1 MKQDIIAITNQKGG
15 VGKTTTTVNLAA
27 AIALAN
33 KKVLVIDADPQGNA
47 STAFGI
53 TQNQRENN
61 IYNLIAEQTTWKK
74 AIRGTNIKGLDI
86 IPATQDLSALEVE
99 LSTLERREYRLKD
112 TIKKIKT
119 HYDYIFIDC
128 PPSLGLIT
136 INALNA
142 ANNTIIPLQCEY
154 YALEGLSQLMKTMEA
169 VRRHQNP
176 ELEIKGIVLTMY
188 DRRNKLSEMVAK
200 DVRKHLESSV
210 YKTIIPRN
218 VRVSEAPSHGKSVL
232 LYDIKSTGAQAYIEL
247 AAEVIKQET

>member
-1 MKQDIIAITNQKGG
+1 MKKNIIAITNQKGG

-27 AIALAN
+27 ALAFAN

-53 TQNQRENN
+53 AQNNRENN
-61 IYNLIAEQTTWKK
+61 IYNLIAQQTIWKN
-74 AIRGTNIKGLDI
+74 AIRKTNVKGLDI

-99 LSTLERREYRLKD
+99 LSTLSRREYRLKD
-112 TIKKIKT
+112 AIKQIKT
-119 HYDYIFIDC
+119 NYDYIFIDC

-169 VRRHQNP
+169 VRLKQNP

-188 DRRNKLSEMVAK
+188 DRRNKLSEMVAN
-200 DVRKHLESSV
+200 DVRKHLENSV

-232 LYDIKSTGAQAYIEL
+232 LYDAKCPGAQAYIDL
-247 AAEVIKQET
+247 AAEVIKQEK